1 MSSFI
6 HEGIVMVYSD
16 LTQFSLSL
24 LIYHVRLEYS
34 FSFLQIKV
42 DFIKVFLYKI
52 HFAKLTAFS
61 EENNVLRYL

>member
-1 MSSFI
+1 
-6 HEGIVMVYSD
+6 MVYSD

-42 DFIKVFLYKI
+42 DFIKVILYKI
-52 HFAKLTAFS
+52 HFAKLTAVI